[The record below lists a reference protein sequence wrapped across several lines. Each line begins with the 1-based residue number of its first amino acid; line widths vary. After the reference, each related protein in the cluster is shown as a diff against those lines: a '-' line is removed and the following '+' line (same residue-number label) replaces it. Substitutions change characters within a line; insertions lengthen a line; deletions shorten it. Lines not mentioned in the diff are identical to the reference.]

1 MSNIFGDIAD
11 FFSGL
16 TGGTTSDIAQGVT
29 GLPSAVQSW
38 FAGIGGQIASGLEAA
53 GIAALKDVFDV
64 VIGPVEIFVGAVLI
78 LFALI
83 FAFKDDLFQAAKMFG
98 MMTV

>member
-1 MSNIFGDIAD
+1 MSNPFGDIAD

-16 TGGTTSDIAQGVT
+16 AGGTASDIAQGVT
-29 GLPSAVQSW
+29 GLPSAVESW
-38 FAGIGGQIASGLEAA
+38 FAGVGGQIASALEA
-53 GIAALKDVFDV
+53 GFIATLKDVFSV
-64 VIGPVEIFVGAVLI
+64 VIGPLEIAVGAVLI

-98 MMTV
+98 MVTV

>member
-1 MSNIFGDIAD
+1 MANIFGDIAD

-16 TGGTTSDIAQGVT
+16 TGGALSTIAQGIT
-29 GLPSAVQSW
+29 GLPAAVESW
-38 FAGIGGQIASGLEAA
+38 FSGIGGQVASGLEA
-53 GIAALKDVFDV
+53 GFIATVRDLFDV
-64 VIGPVEIFVGAVLI
+64 VIGPIEIFVGAVLI

-98 MMTV
+98 MVSA